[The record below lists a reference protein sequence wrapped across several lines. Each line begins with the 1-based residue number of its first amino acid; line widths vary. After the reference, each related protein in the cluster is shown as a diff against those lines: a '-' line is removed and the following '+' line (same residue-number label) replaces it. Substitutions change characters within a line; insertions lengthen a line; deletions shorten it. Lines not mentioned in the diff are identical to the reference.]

1 MDKKE
6 VFKGEPGDDIDAIQL
21 VRSYLKYWYLFVI
34 SVIIC
39 GAAAFAYLYL
49 ATPKYRVT
57 STILLKNEETQNGG
71 GVRNSDIGDLNLFS
85 TKQNIDNELE
95 VLNSKSLMHR
105 VFTELSLNV
114 TYHVEEKF
122 KTREIYGSEL
132 PIKLSV
138 TKLHPSAD
146 GQEIVIRR
154 RTSTMYSITEKDG
167 KVTNHKYGE
176 EISMPY
182 GIFTVIAA
190 PLDSTAK
197 MDKRVQQAIIVKF
210 HEMTKAANDYSQG
223 LKIEAANKRASV
235 IRLTLVESVPQ
246 KGRDIINK
254 LLEVYSKEALED
266 RNSVANTTIKF
277 IDERLTL
284 LTSALTDV
292 EKDVE
297 EFKRQNEVTNV
308 TSDTDQYLK
317 EASNY
322 NQQLTELN
330 NQIEVLE
337 SLETYLKGQS
347 GKYEVVP
354 STLSSSQPTLETL
367 ITKFNELQ
375 LERERMLR
383 TALPSNPLVQDL
395 NDQLATIHLSILE
408 NLHTIKQGLSIT
420 RKNMQSTSGRFK
432 SQISKVPSIE
442 RELLEINRQQGTKEN
457 LYLYLLEKREQ
468 AALALEATVSKSR
481 TLDPALIEDK
491 PVSPKKSLTYLFA
504 LIVGLGI
511 PFSGIYVRNALNNKI
526 QTKREVQ
533 RLTRTP
539 ILGEICRNNT
549 GASLVITKDSTTPL
563 AELFRLIRSN
573 LYFATAGTE
582 NKVLLVTST
591 MSGEGKTFF
600 SINLGA
606 SLALIGKSVVVL
618 ELDLRRPTMAK
629 QLGIKPGLGITNY
642 LIGMEKY
649 SMEDIIKQHKTV
661 RGLFIALSGSI
672 PPNPSELMTSKNLA
686 NFIKDLRE
694 RFDYVIIDTP
704 PIGKVA
710 DAFSL
715 NTAADCTIYLMRYNY
730 TTKSQVELIDDIYI
744 NKKLPH
750 PMIVINDS
758 KEVSG
763 YGYKSHEAEK
773 EQISL
778 INL

>member
-1 MDKKE
+1 MEKTE
-6 VFKGEPGDDIDAIQL
+6 VFKADPGDDVDALQL
-21 VRSYLKYWYLFVI
+21 IRNYLKYWYLFLI
-34 SVIIC
+34 SVILC
-39 GAAAFAYLYL
+39 GGLAFVYLYL
-49 ATPKYRVT
+49 ATPQYRVF
-57 STILLKNEETQNGG
+57 STILLKNDENATGG
-71 GVRNSDIGDLNLFS
+71 PRGEDIAALNPFT

-105 VFTELSLNV
+105 VFTELSLYV

-122 KTREIYGSEL
+122 KTREIYGAEL

-138 TKLHPSAD
+138 TKLHPTAD
-146 GQEIVIRR
+146 GQEITIRR

-182 GIFTVIAA
+182 AIFTVIAA
-190 PLDSTAK
+190 PLDSASKLDRRT
-197 MDKRVQQAIIVKF
+197 QQPIIIKF
-210 HEMTKAANDYSQG
+210 HEIAKAANDYNKQ
-223 LKIEAANKRASV
+223 LKIEAVNKRANV
-235 IRLTLVESVPQ
+235 IRLTLIESVPE
-246 KGRDIINK
+246 KGKDIINK

-266 RNSVANTTIKF
+266 RNAFANTTIQF
-277 IDERLTL
+277 IDERLKY
-284 LTSALTDV
+284 LTSDLTNV

-297 EFKRQNEVTNV
+297 QFKRQHEVTNV
-308 TSDTDQYLK
+308 TADADQYLK
-317 EASNY
+317 QASQY
-322 NQQLTELN
+322 NQQLTELD

-337 SLETYLKGQS
+337 SLEDYLKGQS

-354 STLSSSQPTLETL
+354 STLSIPEPTLESL
-367 ITKFNELQ
+367 INKFNDLQ
-375 LERERMLR
+375 LEKERMLR

-395 NDQLATIHLSILE
+395 NEQLATLHLSILE
-408 NLHTIKQGLSIT
+408 NLHTIKQGLAIT
-420 RKNMQSTSGRFK
+420 RKNMQSTTGRFR
-432 SQISKVPSIE
+432 SQINKVPSIE

-481 TLDPALIEDK
+481 TLDPALVEDK

-504 LIVGLGI
+504 LVIGLGI
-511 PFSGIYVRNALNNKI
+511 PFSGIYIKNALNNKI
-526 QTKREVQ
+526 QTKRDVQ

-539 ILGEICRNNT
+539 ILGEICRNTT
-549 GASLVITKDSTTPL
+549 GASLVISKDSTTPL

-715 NTAADCTIYLMRYNY
+715 NAVADCTLYLMRYNY
-730 TTKSQVELIDDIYI
+730 TTKPQVELIDDIYV
-744 NKKLPH
+744 NKKFPH

>member
-6 VFKGEPGDDIDAIQL
+6 VFKEEPGDEVDAIQL
-21 VRSYLKYWYLFVI
+21 IKGYLKYWYLFFI

-39 GAAAFAYLYL
+39 GALAFAYLYT
-49 ATPKYRVT
+49 ATPKYRVS
-57 STILLKNEETQNGG
+57 STILLKNEESQNAGP
-71 GVRNSDIGDLNLFS
+71 RNADISDLNLFS

-95 VLNSKSLMHR
+95 VLNSKSLMQR
-105 VFTELSLNV
+105 VFKELSLYV

-122 KTREIYGSEL
+122 KTREIYGAEL
-132 PIKLSV
+132 PIKLSI
-138 TKLHPSAD
+138 TKLHPTAD
-146 GQEIVIRR
+146 GQEITIRR

-190 PLDSTAK
+190 PLDSMAK
-197 MDKRVQQAIIVKF
+197 MDKRTQQPIIIKF
-210 HEMTKAANDYSQG
+210 HDLIKAADDYSGQ

-235 IRLTLVESVPQ
+235 IRLTSIEAVPE
-246 KGRDIINK
+246 KGKDIINK

-266 RNSVANTTIKF
+266 RNHLANTTIEF
-277 IDERLTL
+277 IDERLKY
-284 LTSALTDV
+284 LTSDLTNV

-297 EFKRQNEVTNV
+297 QFKRQNEVTDV
-308 TSDTDQYLK
+308 TSDTDVYLK
-317 EASNY
+317 QASSY
-322 NQQLTELN
+322 NQQLNELN

-337 SLETYLKGQS
+337 SLEDYLKNQT

-354 STLSSSQPTLETL
+354 STLSSSQPTLESL
-367 ITKFNELQ
+367 INKFNDLQ

-408 NLHTIKQGLSIT
+408 NLHTIKQGLVIT
-420 RKNMQSTSGRFK
+420 RKNMQSTSGRYR
-432 SQISKVPSIE
+432 SQISKVPTIE

-481 TLDPALIEDK
+481 TLDPALIDDQ

-504 LIVGLGI
+504 LVLGMGI
-511 PFSGIYVRNALNNKI
+511 PFSFVYIKNALNNKI
-526 QTKREVQ
+526 QTKRDVQ

-539 ILGEICRNNT
+539 ILGEISRNNT

-672 PPNPSELMTSKNLA
+672 PPNPSELMTSKNLS

-715 NTAADCTIYLMRYNY
+715 NAAADCTIYLMRYNY
-730 TTKSQVELIDDIYI
+730 TTKAQVDLIDDIYI

-773 EQISL
+773 EQVSL

>member
-1 MDKKE
+1 MEKKE
-6 VFKGEPGDDIDAIQL
+6 VFKGDPGDDVDALQLIQG
-21 VRSYLKYWYLFVI
+21 YLKYWYLFVI

-39 GAAAFAYLYL
+39 GALAFVYLYM
-49 ATPKYRVT
+49 ATPKYRVS
-57 STILLKNEETQNGG
+57 STILLKSDDAQTGG
-71 GVRNSDIGDLNLFS
+71 GRNTDIDDLNLFS

-95 VLNSKSLMHR
+95 VLNSKSLVER
-105 VFTELSLNV
+105 VFRELSLYV
-114 TYHVEEKF
+114 TYHIEEKF
-122 KTREIYGSEL
+122 KTREIYGSDL
-132 PIKLSV
+132 PIKVSV
-138 TKLHPSAD
+138 TKLHPTAD
-146 GQEIVIRR
+146 GQEIIIRR

-167 KVTNHKYGE
+167 KATNHKYGE

-182 GIFTVIAA
+182 GMFTVIAA
-190 PLDSTAK
+190 PLDSTGK
-197 MDKRVQQAIIVKF
+197 MDKRTQQPIIVKF
-210 HEMTKAANDYSQG
+210 HDITKAANDYSNQ
-223 LKIEAANKRASV
+223 LKIEAVNKRASV
-235 IRLTLVESVPQ
+235 IRLTLIEAVPE
-246 KGRDIINK
+246 KGKDIINK

-266 RNSVANTTIKF
+266 RNHLANTTIEF
-277 IDERLTL
+277 IDERLKY
-284 LTSALTDV
+284 LTSEITNV

-297 EFKRQNEVTNV
+297 QFKRQNEVTDV
-308 TSDTDQYLK
+308 TSDTDVYLRQ
-317 EASNY
+317 ASSY
-322 NQQLTELN
+322 NEQLTELN

-337 SLETYLKGQS
+337 SLEDYLKSQT

-354 STLSSSQPTLETL
+354 STLSSSQPTLENL

-408 NLHTIKQGLSIT
+408 NLHTIKQGLTIT

-432 SQISKVPSIE
+432 SQISKVPTIE

-481 TLDPALIEDK
+481 TLDPALIDDK

-504 LIVGLGI
+504 LVIGIGI
-511 PFSGIYVRNALNNKI
+511 PFSFIYLKNALNNKI
-526 QTKREVQ
+526 QTKRDVQ
-533 RLTRTP
+533 HLTRTP

-549 GASLVITKDSTTPL
+549 GSSLVITKDSTTPL

-600 SINLGA
+600 SINLAA

-672 PPNPSELMTSKNLA
+672 PPNPSELMPSKNLA
-686 NFIKDLRE
+686 NFIKELRE

-715 NTAADCTIYLMRYNY
+715 NTIADCTIYLMRYNY
-730 TTKSQVELIDDIYI
+730 TTKSQVDLIDDIYI

-750 PMIVINDS
+750 PMIVVNDS
-758 KEVSG
+758 KEASG